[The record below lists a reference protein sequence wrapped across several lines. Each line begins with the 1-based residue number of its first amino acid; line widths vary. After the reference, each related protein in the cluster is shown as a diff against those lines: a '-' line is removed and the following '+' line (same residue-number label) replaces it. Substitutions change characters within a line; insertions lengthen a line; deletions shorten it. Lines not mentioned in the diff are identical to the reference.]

1 MGGGDD
7 VMKGGG
13 SRIGNAEVE
22 SALVGHEAVV
32 EAAVIGKPHR
42 TAEEQTKA
50 FVILKQGQNEFP
62 NGN

>member
-1 MGGGDD
+1 
-7 VMKGGG
+7 MKGGG

-22 SALVGHEAVV
+22 SALVGYEAVV
-32 EAAVIGKPHR
+32 EAAVIGKPPR
-42 TAEEQTKA
+42 TAGEKTKA